1 MKLGSRLA
9 VAGLLSFTAAT
20 AARSQVAPPAD
31 LRPAKLADVAIVGG
45 DVVVRP
51 GETIESATV
60 LVQDGVIVAA
70 GPSVEIDVPPGFR
83 VVDASGLRVYPGL
96 IDVGV
101 QQDSS
106 DAAGAAAKEAAAHW
120 NAKVVPQID
129 STRLPGL
136 SSAQRKALRELG
148 FTTAAAHPDRGLL
161 RGSGAVWSL
170 GEDPPRTLRDPAMM
184 AAAFEHGGDWDR
196 ATYPGAFVGAV
207 ALLRQTLFDAK
218 WHAECRARWLE
229 DPSGLEPPTP
239 AVALEALEGVV
250 TRDQPLFV
258 RTDSELATL
267 VAGDIAAEF
276 GIDLVINASGLE
288 FRRAEEIAELG
299 CPLVLPLNFPEAPSA
314 DSPWQAD
321 SISLRDLLTWEQAPT
336 NAKRLLAAGASIALT
351 TDRLDRISEFPAKV
365 RDAMAAG
372 LSFDE
377 MLAALTTTPAELLG
391 LSDVA
396 GSIEPGKQADFV
408 LVEGE
413 LFGADSKVREVW
425 IGGVRHPV
433 AARPVFALAGEATVT
448 LPDGS
453 TRRMQIDPESSKVEI
468 FAPAK
473 PNEAEVAEDDGEEAG
488 TDSGADAG
496 TNAEAPE
503 NPDESTAAASTTP
516 SKQGSR
522 AIRGTGVR
530 FLGDTL
536 VMRIEGE
543 ALGLE
548 GLQRISAVLVE
559 GQLRGVAEGPDGTI
573 TRFVAVAASS
583 QKTDASADAAGDAAI
598 EAPVTAA
605 AAADA
610 PRSIAAAEGD
620 PGQDPQFGSKREA
633 DEASPSS
640 RRRGGDDARRADAPD
655 WTKPL
660 PVPLGAF
667 GRIGEALPERVLFR
681 NATLWTCGPEGVVEQ
696 GDLLV
701 EDGRIVYAGPRR
713 TWEFVEGSEP
723 RLEDL
728 SGRHVTPGLIDCHS
742 HTGLF
747 GGVNEW
753 TRNSSAETRMADA
766 IDPDD
771 IDWYRQLAG
780 GLTIANQL
788 HGSANPIGGQNSVVK
803 IRWGESREAMRFDEA
818 PGGIKFALGENVVRP
833 RGRYPQT
840 RMGVEAFLDDN
851 FEAARRYR
859 QEEQRYGSLSEEEK
873 ARTMPPR
880 VDLQLE
886 ALAEIL
892 EGERLVHCHSY
903 RQDEI
908 LMLLRLADRQGFTV
922 GTLQHV
928 LEGFKVA
935 DAIADHGA
943 GASSFSDWW
952 AYKMEVMDAI
962 PENGAI
968 MDEVGV
974 LVSFNSDSDEHAR
987 RMNTEAAKAVRYG
1000 GMPPERALLFV
1011 TLNPAKQ
1018 LAIDDR
1024 VGSLEAGKDADF
1036 AVWSAPPLSGLARCE
1051 QTWIDGVM
1059 RFSLEEDERL
1069 AAEAEVERLR
1079 LLAKASDSGGS
1090 AARRG
1095 GGGGRPAVAEGIASP
1110 ALRARG
1116 LLSAMRFAQEEAM
1129 LELVRRGRDPMEAM
1143 PGGCGLEWSNGS
1155 QEGGR

>member
-1 MKLGSRLA
+1 MHASTSRSVAALLLAASSSLA
-9 VAGLLSFTAAT
+9 VAQS
-20 AARSQVAPPAD
+20 SPPPD
-31 LRPAKLADVAIVGG
+31 LRAAKLGDVAIVGG

-60 LVQDGVIVAA
+60 LLSDGVIVEV
-70 GPSVEIDVPPGFR
+70 GPIDSIDVPAGYR
-83 VVDASGLRVYPGL
+83 IVDASGLRVYPGL
-96 IDVGV
+96 IDAGL
-101 QQDSS
+101 QQDSA
-106 DAAGAAAKEAAAHW
+106 DAATAAAREAGAHW
-120 NAKVVPQID
+120 NAKVVPQVD
-129 STRLPGL
+129 SSRLPAL
-136 SSAQRKALRELG
+136 SESQRKALRELG
-148 FTTAAAHPDRGLL
+148 FTSAAAHPDRGLL

-170 GEDPPRTLRDPAMM
+170 AAESPRARRDRSMM

-207 ALLRQTLFDAK
+207 ALLRQTLLDAQ
-218 WHAECRARWLE
+218 WHAECRARWDA
-229 DPSGLEPPTP
+229 DPSGLEPPPT
-239 AVALEALEGVV
+239 AVALESLAGVV
-250 TRDQPLFV
+250 VREQPLFM

-267 VAGDIAAEF
+267 VAGEIAAEF

-288 FRRAEEIAELG
+288 FRRAAEIAGLG
-299 CPLVLPLNFPEAPSA
+299 HALIVPLAFPEAPSA

-321 SISLRDLLTWEQAPT
+321 SVSLRDLLTWEQAPT
-336 NAKRLLAAGASIALT
+336 NAKRLLAAGATIALT
-351 TDRLDRISEFPAKV
+351 TDRLDRVSEFPAKV
-365 RDAMAAG
+365 RTAMEAG

-377 MLAALTTTPAELLG
+377 MLAALTTTPAAILG
-391 LSDVA
+391 LERIA
-396 GSIEPGKQADFV
+396 GTIEPGKQADLV

-413 LFGADSKVREVW
+413 LFGEDSKVREVW
-425 IGGVRHPV
+425 IGGVRHVV
-433 AARPVFALAGEATVT
+433 AAKPIFALAGEATIS
-448 LPDGS
+448 LADGS
-453 TRRMQIDPESSKVEI
+453 TRRMKIDPEDAKVEI
-468 FAPAK
+468 WPAAK
-473 PNEAEVAEDDGEEAG
+473 SED
-488 TDSGADAG
+488 
-496 TNAEAPE
+496 EAPE
-503 NPDESTAAASTTP
+503 ADVAADPESPEAEKAEPATPAAAAAPRSI
-516 SKQGSR
+516 R
-522 AIRGTGVR
+522 ASGVR
-530 FLGDTL
+530 ILGDTL
-536 VMRIEGE
+536 VMRIDGD

-548 GLQRISAVLVE
+548 GTQRVSAVLVAE
-559 GQLRGVAEGPDGTI
+559 ELRGVAEGEDGTI
-573 TRFVAVAASS
+573 VRF
-583 QKTDASADAAGDAAI
+583 TAI
-598 EAPVTAA
+598 

-610 PRSIAAAEGD
+610 ASSDADEVASNDEPAKVESDRRETDDLVAAASPPGD
-620 PGQDPQFGSKREA
+620 PVGDPPRGSEQAEA
-633 DEASPSS
+633 PADANARPRRSAS
-640 RRRGGDDARRADAPD
+640 RRADPPD
-655 WTKPL
+655 WTRPL

-667 GRIGEALPERVLFR
+667 GISEARGPERVLFR
-681 NATLWTCGPEGVVEQ
+681 NATLWTCGPEGVVEG
-696 GDLLV
+696 GDLLI
-701 EDGRIVYAGPRR
+701 EDGQIAYAGPRQE
-713 TWEFVEGSEP
+713 WSFDAGGEP
-723 RLEDL
+723 RIEDL

-753 TRNSSAETRMADA
+753 TRNSTSETRMADA

-803 IRWGESREAMRFDEA
+803 IRWGDVRAAMRFEDA
-818 PGGIKFALGENVVRP
+818 PPGIKFALGENVVRP

-859 QEEQRYGSLSEEEK
+859 QEELRFWALPADEQS
-873 ARTMPPR
+873 RTMPPR
-880 VDLQLE
+880 PDLQLE

-1000 GMPPERALLFV
+1000 GMAPERALLFV

-1018 LAIDDR
+1018 LGIDER

-1051 QTWIDGVM
+1051 QTWIDGL
-1059 RFSLEEDERL
+1059 RRYSLAEDAML
-1069 AAEAEVERLR
+1069 AAEADAERRR
-1079 LLAKASDSGGS
+1079 LLARVLEAG
-1090 AARRG
+1090 AAGRSG
-1095 GGGGRPAVAEGIASP
+1095 GGGGRPAASEAAMVSSP
-1110 ALRARG
+1110 RARG
-1116 LLSAMRFAQEEAM
+1116 MLSSMRFAQEEAM

>member
-1 MKLGSRLA
+1 MNHRSCGAL
-9 VAGLLSFTAAT
+9 AGLLLASSGSTVLGQAA
-20 AARSQVAPPAD
+20 APPD
-31 LRPAKLADVAIVGG
+31 LRPAKLADLAIVGG

-60 LVQDGVIVAA
+60 LVEDGVIIDV
-70 GPSVEIDVPPGFR
+70 GPSSEVEVPPGFR
-83 VVDASGLRVYPGL
+83 VVDATGLHVYPGL
-96 IDVGV
+96 IDAGL
-101 QQDSS
+101 QQSS
-106 DAAGAAAKEAAAHW
+106 ADAAAAAAKEAGAHW

-129 STRLPGL
+129 STRLSAL
-136 SSAQRKALRELG
+136 SASQRKALRELG
-148 FTTAAAHPDRGLL
+148 FTAAAAHPDRGLL

-170 GEDPPRTLRDPAMM
+170 GEDPPRTLRDRAMM

-207 ALLRQTLFDAK
+207 ALLRQTLFDAQ
-218 WHAECRARWLE
+218 WHAECDARWAA
-229 DPSGLEPPTP
+229 DPSGLEPPIP
-239 AVALEALEGVV
+239 AVALEALAGVV
-250 TRDQPLFV
+250 AREQPLFI

-267 VAGDIAAEF
+267 VAGDLAAEF

-288 FRRAEEIAELG
+288 FRRAEEVAELG
-299 CPLVLPLNFPEAPSA
+299 FPLVVPLSFPEAPGA

-321 SISLRDLLTWEQAPT
+321 AISLRDLLTWEQAPT
-336 NAKRLLAAGASIALT
+336 NAKRLLAAGATIALT
-351 TDRLDRISEFPAKV
+351 TDRLDRASEFPAKV
-365 RDAMAAG
+365 REAMAAG

-377 MLAALTTTPAELLG
+377 MLAALTTTPAALLG
-391 LSDVA
+391 IEEIA
-396 GSIEPGKQADFV
+396 GTIEPGKQADFV

-413 LFGADSKVREVW
+413 LFAEDAKVREVW
-425 IGGVRHPV
+425 IGGVRHSVTP
-433 AARPVFALAGEATVT
+433 RPVFAISGDATLT

-453 TRRMQIDPESSKVEI
+453 TRRMRIDPESAKVEV
-468 FAPAK
+468 FAAAKREAAEPASDEQG
-473 PNEAEVAEDDGEEAG
+473 EAEP
-488 TDSGADAG
+488 DAG
-496 TNAEAPE
+496 AEAPQAAT
-503 NPDESTAAASTTP
+503 DEAEAPKPREPEA
-516 SKQGSR
+516 R
-522 AIRGTGVR
+522 AIRASNVR

-536 VMRIEGE
+536 VMRLDGE

-548 GLQRISAVLVE
+548 GMQRISAVLVAGE
-559 GQLRGVAEGPDGTI
+559 LRGVAEAADGTI
-573 TRFVAVAASS
+573 TRFTAVAAASEKPS
-583 QKTDASADAAGDAAI
+583 ASKDANGDASPDASPAEAPPPDAAESVLA
-598 EAPVTAA
+598 V
-605 AAADA
+605 
-610 PRSIAAAEGD
+610 EGD
-620 PGQDPQFGSKREA
+620 PGQDPQFDDAPEGDA
-633 DEASPSS
+633 ASPSI
-640 RRRGGDDARRADAPD
+640 RRRGEGSGRRAEAPD

-667 GRIGEALPERVLFR
+667 GRVGGAAPERVLFR
-681 NATLWTCGPEGVVEQ
+681 NATLWTCGPEGVVDQ

-701 EDGRIVYAGPRR
+701 EDGLVAYAGPRR
-713 TWEFVEGSEP
+713 EWTFAEESEP
-723 RLEDL
+723 RIEDL

-753 TRNSSAETRMADA
+753 TRNSSSETRMADA

-788 HGSANPIGGQNSVVK
+788 HGSANPVGGQNSVVK
-803 IRWGESREAMRFDEA
+803 IRWGDARESMRFEDA
-818 PGGIKFALGENVVRP
+818 PEGIKFALGENVVRP

-859 QEEQRYGSLSEEEK
+859 QESTRYWTLSEEERS
-873 ARTMPPR
+873 RTMPPR

-1018 LAIDDR
+1018 LAIDHR
-1024 VGSLEAGKDADF
+1024 VGSLEVGKDADF

-1051 QTWIDGVM
+1051 QTWIDGVL

-1069 AAEAEVERLR
+1069 AAEADAERRR
-1079 LLAKASDSGGS
+1079 LLATASESGGS
-1090 AARRG
+1090 GARRSG
-1095 GGGGRPAVAEGIASP
+1095 AGGRPAAEGVASAAP
-1110 ALRARG
+1110 RARG